1 MTQFDF
7 LAFYPQFTGFT
18 PAVVLR
24 EYIAQANGRFSD
36 FSEADMEEA
45 RRLYTAHKLTL
56 NSFTVPPADSSGS
69 GYVPDPAAI
78 ASAGKA
84 VAVKQQVSSKKVGE
98 DSVSYTTGSYLSSG
112 ASSSLADLTE
122 TAYGLQLL
130 SLLRMYSYSVY
141 IP

>member
-1 MTQFDF
+1 MTQQDF
-7 LAFYPQFTGFT
+7 VAFYPQFSGFT

-24 EYIAQANGRFSD
+24 EYIAQANGRFSEFD
-36 FSEADMEEA
+36 EADMEEA
-45 RRLYTAHKLTL
+45 RRLYVAHKLTL
-56 NSFTVPPADSSGS
+56 YSFTVPAADGSGS
-69 GYVPDPAAI
+69 GSAPDPAAI

-98 DSVSYTTGSYLSSG
+98 VAVSYTTGSYMSSG
-112 ASSSLADLTE
+112 ASSSLADLAE

-130 SLLRMYSYSVY
+130 TLIRMYDRPRY

>member
-1 MTQFDF
+1 MTQSAF
-7 LAFYPQFTGFT
+7 LAFYPQFSSFT
-18 PAVVLR
+18 PTVVLS

-36 FSEADMEEA
+36 MEETDAEEA

-56 NSFTVPPADSSGS
+56 YAFTVPAVTPTPGQPVSPA
-69 GYVPDPAAI
+69 VI

-84 VAVKQQVSSKKVGE
+84 QSAQQIASKKVGE
-98 DSVSYTTGSYLSSG
+98 VAITYATSSNISGNVST
-112 ASSSLADLTE
+112 SLADLTE

-130 SLLRMYSYSVY
+130 TLLRQYERPRY

>member
-1 MTQFDF
+1 MTQQDF
-7 LAFYPQFTGFT
+7 VAFYPQFTGFV

-36 FSEADMEEA
+36 FSEPDAEEA

-56 NSFTVPPADSSGS
+56 YAFTVPPVIPSGGEPIS
-69 GYVPDPAAI
+69 PAVI
-78 ASAGKA
+78 SSAGKA
-84 VAVKQQVSSKKVGE
+84 SGSQQIASKRVGE
-98 DSVSYTTGSYLSSG
+98 VSISY
-112 ASSSLADLTE
+112 ASSSNLSSAASTGLADLTE

-130 SLLRMYSYSVY
+130 TLIRQYDRPRY

>member
-1 MTQFDF
+1 MTQQEFT
-7 LAFYPQFTGFT
+7 AFYPQFTGFT

-36 FSEADMEEA
+36 FSETDMEEA
-45 RRLYTAHKLTL
+45 RRLYVAHKLTL
-56 NSFTVPPADSSGS
+56 YSFTVPAADGSGS
-69 GYVPDPAAI
+69 GSAPDPAAI

-84 VAVKQQVSSKKVGE
+84 VAVKQQVSTKKVGE
-98 DSVSYTTGSYLSSG
+98 VAVSYTTGSYMSSG
-112 ASSSLADLTE
+112 ASSVLADLAE

-130 SLLRMYSYSVY
+130 TLIRMYDRPRY